1 MYSEFPIKIFHDTLF
16 PLLMSQHGEAVQY
29 AAGAETKICG
39 FLWGEGEEGESSQPH
54 DEDDGSG
61 GRILIKTDI
70 LTMISQFIFLI
81 FTIMMW
87 PEDKLDMDLTQHLSM
102 LFLDTDPN
110 GDKLKERT
118 HLSFQWGIS
127 PSQALRIASLL
138 CTQWM
143 DCFFFFFVCCV
154 KKKVH
159 CFTVLL
165 DVWRYFAP
173 INPHKH

>member
-1 MYSEFPIKIFHDTLF
+1 MTSHLF

-29 AAGAETKICG
+29 AAGAETKICW

-61 GRILIKTDI
+61 GRILIKTEI
-70 LTMISQFIFLI
+70 LTVISQFIFLI

-87 PEDKLDMDLTQHLSM
+87 PEDKLDMELTQHLSM

-143 DCFFFFFVCCV
+143 NCFFFFFFVCFV
-154 KKKVH
+154 KKK
-159 CFTVLL
+159 FTALL
-165 DVWRYFAP
+165 FC
-173 INPHKH
+173 